1 MTFHLVKVEKN
12 NRYLV
17 QTVNIIEEVIPFIE
31 TQHPEHVE
39 HLEDVN
45 FDDFKNEV
53 DTGNEYKSGLYIVE
67 HPDCICV
74 YRVSTNIYFGYLFTS
89 AKREIKL
96 IERYELVI
104 DNN

>member
-31 TQHPEHVE
+31 NNYPEHVE

-104 DNN
+104 DDN

>member
-74 YRVSTNIYFGYLFTS
+74 LSCINKHLFWLF
-89 AKREIKL
+89 I
-96 IERYELVI
+96 
-104 DNN
+104 